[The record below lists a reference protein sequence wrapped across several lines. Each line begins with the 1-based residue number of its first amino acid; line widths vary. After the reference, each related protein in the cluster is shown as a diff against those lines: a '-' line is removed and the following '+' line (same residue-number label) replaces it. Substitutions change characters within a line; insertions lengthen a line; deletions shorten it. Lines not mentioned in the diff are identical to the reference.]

1 MKSKLILVG
10 VVVAVLLS
18 LVACTS
24 APEQAE
30 VSVDIDDFMEQ
41 KNISQEVEVAVDGS
55 LTVTLGSNPTTGFRW
70 SESAEISDQTVLE
83 QTAHEFIAPQGEG
96 DEPPAPGTSGKEEWT
111 FKALK
116 KGTTEVSMEYS
127 RPWEGGEKAE
137 WTFVLTVVVK

>member
-1 MKSKLILVG
+1 MCA
-10 VVVAVLLS
+10 VVAIS
-18 LVACTS
+18 LGLFACTS
-24 APEQAE
+24 AAKQAE

-41 KNISQEVEVAVDGS
+41 KHISKEVEVAVDGS
-55 LTVTLGSNPTTGFRW
+55 LTVTLGSNQTTGFKW
-70 SESAEISDQTVLE
+70 ELAEITDESVLE
-83 QTAHEFIAPQGEG
+83 YVD
-96 DEPPAPGTSGKEEWT
+96 DEYVPPEDTGVVGAGGKEIWT